1 MTTSSSSATSCRAS
15 TKAAAAAGLSTL
27 DGRCKV
33 ATTYRSGSSSPVRTA
48 SASNRSM
55 LASSVS
61 IIGLPTRCTAVAGLP
76 SRARCPIASGD
87 VTNSSAHS

>member
-1 MTTSSSSATSCRAS
+1 M
-15 TKAAAAAGLSTL
+15 

-33 ATTYRSGSSSPVRTA
+33 ATTYLSGSPIPVRA
-48 SASNRSM
+48 AAVSNRSM

-61 IIGLPTRCTAVAGLP
+61 IIGLPTRCTASAGLP
-76 SRARCPIASGD
+76 SRARCPIASAD